1 MFHPLKPN
9 GISHTWHRI
18 RLKMGLEH
26 DKEFVL
32 HAFRHTYGST
42 LANTGID
49 SFRIQK
55 VMGRKS
61 IQTTEKY
68 VQVADSA
75 LEALLRLSRSVTNSV
90 IRGGL
95 KRVWNQAVT
104 RLLIRR
110 SQVRALVG
118 SQYAYGFPRFQAL
131 ASKCV
136 FAERSAK
143 ICKICRSVGGMIC
156 PGRT

>member
-1 MFHPLKPN
+1 M
-9 GISHTWHRI
+9 
-18 RLKMGLEH
+18 
-26 DKEFVL
+26 L

-90 IRGGL
+90 IRGL
-95 KRVWNQAVT
+95 KESMESGSYQTVN
-104 RLLIRR
+104 
-110 SQVRALVG
+110 SQVPGSSPSREPICIRVSALSG
-118 SQYAYGFPRFQAL
+118 SCFKVRFCGAL
-131 ASKCV
+131 RKNL
-136 FAERSAK
+136 
-143 ICKICRSVGGMIC
+143 
-156 PGRT
+156 